1 MKKENQISPKII
13 SLSFAVIVLL
23 AVTAFYIFAWTEP
36 SVAPPNGNVAVP
48 LNTGADGQYKIGRLQ
63 IGNSATGW
71 ISDSISGFS
80 EPVVSNDGFIFVG
93 GYTGA
98 EDSDLRLYMVDNS
111 AERFSI
117 WSDTCGG
124 GNCGDLNAATLKHY
138 FTGGGDAWHS
148 SKMTATQICIEGKSC
163 ISDWSDVTGTSYWT
177 ASGNNIY
184 NNNSGNVG
192 IGTTNPLS
200 GLHVRGAGGSGDVRF
215 ERTDQGPSFVAVSSA
230 IGTNGKEIGQF
241 VFLAKNTSDSTLEF
255 GRIGMWQK
263 GASAE
268 DGYLYFKTGSLGS
281 VATRMVI
288 DSSGNVG
295 IGTTVPGYK
304 LDIQGTTAQMQIKS
318 TTGTNYALFKMNNT
332 GGDLYFGREQSTGG
346 GLAAGSTGYAGIIN
360 AQGIYPLQLA
370 INNAIGITMLNGG
383 NVGIGT
389 IAPGEKLSVN
399 GILDMMNHKIKNVSE
414 IDPVFGIQGKKY
426 VSYMP
431 DSIGQKIEVVGE
443 SQLAGN
449 GLEIDLAKEQE
460 GSDLWLFWQTA
471 SRESIIPFVSP
482 QDNASLYAYIDGSKL
497 VVKLAQGQE
506 NAKFSYR
513 LIATRLDHAGE
524 GSNLYSDQ
532 SVQHFIDIDSLR
544 K

>member
-192 IGTTNPLS
+192 IGTTSP
-200 GLHVRGAGGSGDVRF
+200 GALLNLKITSVDSLGGIKLTALGS
-215 ERTDQGPSFVAVSSA
+215 
-230 IGTNGKEIGQF
+230 TNDAGYWTENQF
-241 VFLAKNTSDSTLEF
+241 AMKNTNDNTFAVVLDSDGGNSY
-255 GRIGMWQK
+255 IK
-263 GASAE
+263 N
-268 DGYLYFKTGSLGS
+268 
-281 VATRMVI
+281 
-288 DSSGNVG
+288 GNVG
-295 IGTTVPGYK
+295 IGTTNPTEK
-304 LDIQGTTAQMQIKS
+304 LTIGSSGGGTTRQAIRI
-318 TTGTNYALFKMNNT
+318 NNDGYGAPGAWNT
-332 GGDLYFGREQSTGG
+332 DSNGDKIILWNNSVDADTRIGTGG
-346 GLAAGSTGYAGIIN
+346 GSNFWMKAMGSAGSDI
-360 AQGIYPLQLA
+360 LQLWGSTA
-370 INNAIGITMLNGG
+370 NSGSPNQVLTVQKAG